1 MAEKTKEKLRE
12 TLRRLEAFVEH
23 SPLLISEI
31 DLQGRYLL
39 ANRAVGDFFDT
50 TAAELIGKSV
60 EGLLPPEIHE
70 VFLGRIAE
78 VVRTGSPLTVE
89 DTLPGKDGRRQF
101 LTTLFPLE
109 DHQGRIRSVGGI
121 AHDVTAYKKALR
133 LVQEGQERLES
144 IFRVAPIGIGLVRDR
159 IFLEVNSRFCKMVG
173 YRVEELIGRRT
184 DILYP
189 SREAFDRV
197 GEEKYRQIRET
208 GIGEIETRLRRKD
221 GTLVDVLLASTA
233 LDGADS
239 AKGAIFTVQ
248 DITAFKRTT
257 EALRLNEAR
266 LESLLRINQHPA
278 ENIQDLLDFALHE
291 AIQLTGSKIGYIY
304 LYDEDK
310 KLFTLNTWSPEAMRQ
325 CTVASPPSEYALE
338 TTGIWGEAV
347 RQRRF
352 IIVNDFAAP
361 NPLTKGTPRGHV
373 PLSKYL
379 TIPVFCQ
386 EKIVAVV
393 GVANKETDY
402 NESDVRQLTLMMDTV
417 WKIVQRKQAEQE
429 REKLQAQLI
438 QAQKMEAV
446 GRLAGGVAHDF
457 NNMLGVIL
465 GYGEMAL
472 AKVAKDD
479 PLQTDLAEI
488 ITAARRSAEMTRQL
502 LGFARRQTV
511 MPKVVDLNDTVEG
524 ILKMLRR
531 LIGEDIALVWLPT
544 KSTWPVKIDPSQVD
558 QILANLCVNARDAI
572 NGVGK
577 ITIQTSKVT
586 LDNYFCH
593 RHPGAVPGQFMM
605 LAVSDDGCGMNVET
619 TSHLFEPFFTTKE
632 VGKGTGLGLATVYGI
647 VKQNNGYIDFQSE
660 PDRGTSFRIYLP
672 RSTGEADA
680 SPKDET
686 NLDLPGSETVL
697 LVEDEP
703 SVLQMAAEM
712 LGQLGYRVLPAT
724 SSAQAL
730 HLAENHRDQI
740 DLLVTDVVM
749 PEMSGKDLA
758 EKLKKF
764 YPHLKTLFMSGYT
777 ADVIAHQGVLD
788 EAACF
793 IQKPFSRKALS
804 VKLREAMAG

>member
-1 MAEKTKEKLRE
+1 
-12 TLRRLEAFVEH
+12 
-23 SPLLISEI
+23 
-31 DLQGRYLL
+31 
-39 ANRAVGDFFDT
+39 
-50 TAAELIGKSV
+50 
-60 EGLLPPEIHE
+60 
-70 VFLGRIAE
+70 
-78 VVRTGSPLTVE
+78 
-89 DTLPGKDGRRQF
+89 
-101 LTTLFPLE
+101 
-109 DHQGRIRSVGGI
+109 
-121 AHDVTAYKKALR
+121 
-133 LVQEGQERLES
+133 
-144 IFRVAPIGIGLVRDR
+144 
-159 IFLEVNSRFCKMVG
+159 
-173 YRVEELIGRRT
+173 
-184 DILYP
+184 
-189 SREAFDRV
+189 
-197 GEEKYRQIRET
+197 
-208 GIGEIETRLRRKD
+208 
-221 GTLVDVLLASTA
+221 
-233 LDGADS
+233 
-239 AKGAIFTVQ
+239 
-248 DITAFKRTT
+248 
-257 EALRLNEAR
+257 
-266 LESLLRINQHPA
+266 
-278 ENIQDLLDFALHE
+278 
-291 AIQLTGSKIGYIY
+291 
-304 LYDEDK
+304 
-310 KLFTLNTWSPEAMRQ
+310 
-325 CTVASPPSEYALE
+325 
-338 TTGIWGEAV
+338 
-347 RQRRF
+347 
-352 IIVNDFAAP
+352 
-361 NPLTKGTPRGHV
+361 
-373 PLSKYL
+373 
-379 TIPVFCQ
+379 
-386 EKIVAVV
+386 
-393 GVANKETDY
+393 
-402 NESDVRQLTLMMDTV
+402 
-417 WKIVQRKQAEQE
+417 
-429 REKLQAQLI
+429 
-438 QAQKMEAV
+438 
-446 GRLAGGVAHDF
+446 
-457 NNMLGVIL
+457 
-465 GYGEMAL
+465 MAL